1 MILPRVRVAIALVAM
16 LCTHAAADPPSD
28 EVMIKIRELYAAGDF
43 AGVRRELLAAYE
55 ATQHPALLFALGQA
69 EFNLKNWPAAIDYYE
84 KFIATNPPEE
94 QIALAQQG
102 IGAARIEM
110 QRPAPSPVEP
120 PPLVSPPPR
129 VREWYAS
136 DTYWMIAS
144 GGAVVL
150 GASAFAYG
158 RHLGNDHGGSLA
170 DYDERTDRADLLQW
184 SGGVLAG
191 AGLIAAGITLVRWRL
206 RPHDEEVIITAK
218 GRGVSVLWA
227 W

>member
-1 MILPRVRVAIALVAM
+1 MILSRARAAIAIVAM
-16 LCTHAAADPPSD
+16 LCMHAAAEPPSD

-43 AGVRRELLAAYE
+43 EGVRRELLAAYE

-69 EFNLKNWPAAIDYYE
+69 EFNLENWQAAIDYYE

-110 QRPAPSPVEP
+110 QRPREQPGPIEQPKPV
-120 PPLVSPPPR
+120 PR
-129 VREWYAS
+129 KREWQRA
-136 DTYWMIAS
+136 DTIWMIAS

-158 RHLGNDHGGSLA
+158 RHLGNDHSGTLA
-170 DYDERTDRADLLQW
+170 DYDDRTDRARLLQW
-184 SGGVLAG
+184 SGGTLVV
-191 AGLIAAGITLVRWRL
+191 AGLVAAGVTLVRWRL
-206 RPHDEEVIITAK
+206 RPDDGEIAVTATGTSAAVSIT
-218 GRGVSVLWA
+218 W
-227 W
+227 